1 MDALIESLKIWFDKH
16 GTSPQNV
23 RVQVTKRVLVVSSK
37 YDISKHQTLFDE
49 FNSEGVT
56 VWTREN
62 LEPTISIVEEV
73 KIDAKSLPR
82 KNQINNMRESRLIM
96 LTL

>member
-1 MDALIESLKIWFDKH
+1 M
-16 GTSPQNV
+16 
-23 RVQVTKRVLVVSSK
+23 SS
-37 YDISKHQTLFDE
+37 

-82 KNQINNMRESRLIM
+82 KKQTNNEGKEFDIVDLEKALAKVSAY
-96 LTL
+96 